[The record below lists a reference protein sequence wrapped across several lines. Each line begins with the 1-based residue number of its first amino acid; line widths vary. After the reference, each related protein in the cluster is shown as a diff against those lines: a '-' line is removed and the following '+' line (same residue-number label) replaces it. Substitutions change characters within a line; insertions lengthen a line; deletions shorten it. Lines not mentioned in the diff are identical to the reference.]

1 MKSLFVALFSCL
13 LVVGAF
19 AGCSSDTA
27 GLPGI
32 SVGVTDPAFSGADL
46 AASIESD
53 CSTCDGGL
61 DNEGLAGAGSD
72 DAEAL
77 IDLVMLWDT
86 PWLGGEDVETSD
98 IYADVI
104 ATLGADPVKLT
115 FNVTRVTN
123 CNSTGTTGSAAG
135 NATGGTIVET
145 YIITSMFDENGY
157 VEGSDDDETRVIAF
171 NNCLI
176 EGNLLGQPVPVG
188 DAITHETAI
197 RLNGGHVTREHNPDM
212 ESVSNPYTTMIDGQV
227 LLSTDGNGDGT
238 FGNEF
243 WTNRVNLNIN
253 AEFDGS
259 DSFANGGGCAG
270 EQVDFGGDDED
281 YVDDN
286 CVEDTDMNDDAWF
299 PASNFVF

>member
-1 MKSLFVALFSCL
+1 MKSFFVALFSCL
-13 LVVGAF
+13 LVAGVF

-32 SVGVTDPAFSGADL
+32 SVGVADPAFSGADL
-46 AASIESD
+46 AASVESD
-53 CSTCDGGL
+53 CSACDGGL

-77 IDLVMLWDT
+77 MDLIMLWDY
-86 PWLGGEDVETSD
+86 PWLNGDDVTSMD
-98 IYADVI
+98 TFDDVI
-104 ATLGADPVKLT
+104 ATLGADPVMLT
-115 FNVTRVTN
+115 FNITRVTN

-135 NATGGTIVET
+135 DSSGGTIVET

-157 VEGSDDDETRVIAF
+157 IEGSDDDETRIIAF

-197 RLNGGHVTREHNPDM
+197 RLNGGHVTREHNPNM
-212 ESVSNPYTTMIDGQV
+212 ETVSDPYTTMTDGLV
-227 LLSTDGNGDGT
+227 ILSTDGNGDGT

-243 WTNRVNLNIN
+243 WTNRVNLDIN
-253 AEFDGS
+253 AEYDG
-259 DSFANGGGCAG
+259 DTSFANGGVCAG
-270 EQVDFGGDDED
+270 EQVDLGNDDED
-281 YVDDN
+281 DSDDN
-286 CVEDTDMNDDAWF
+286 CAETTDMNDDAWF
-299 PASNFVF
+299 PAGNFVF